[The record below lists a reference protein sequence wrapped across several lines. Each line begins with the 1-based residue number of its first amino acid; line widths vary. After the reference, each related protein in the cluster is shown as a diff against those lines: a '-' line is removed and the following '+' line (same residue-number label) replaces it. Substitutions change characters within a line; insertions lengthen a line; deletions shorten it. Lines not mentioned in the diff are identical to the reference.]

1 MFYLNSF
8 FLFSIIGWS
17 YETIFHLIEGKIKQ
31 NILFGPWMPIY
42 GIGILVIELIH
53 KSLKKLKINGKKRIL
68 YNLIISTTLLTILE
82 GLGGILIEFLFS
94 TSFWN
99 YSSLPLSIGTYM
111 NLFVSI
117 IWGLLGLFI
126 NYILYPLLTPWI
138 KKIPKWVSLTCL
150 TLFLLDNIINISLKL
165 DISFLNKSLT
175 FMRFISQ

>member
-8 FLFSIIGWS
+8 FLFSIIGWC
-17 YETIFHLIEGKIKQ
+17 YETIFHLIEGKTKQ

-42 GIGILVIELIH
+42 GLGILLIELVH

-68 YNLIISTTLLTILE
+68 YNFLISTILLTLLE
-82 GLGGILIEFLFS
+82 GIGGFLIEFFFS

-99 YSSLPLSIGTYM
+99 YSSLPLSIGPYM

-117 IWGLLGLFI
+117 IWGLLGILI
-126 NYILYPLLTPWI
+126 NYIIYPLLTPWI
-138 KKIPKWVSLTCL
+138 KKIPKWVSITCFII
-150 TLFLLDNIINISLKL
+150 FLLDHIINVFLKL
-165 DISFLNKSLT
+165 NICFLNKSFT